1 MEGRLAEE
9 CYGQAKEEGCKV
21 EVVWQDGD
29 SSSSL
34 NVFLN
39 VEDMLAE
46 HMGIILKTWQSSRN
60 LQPA

>member
-9 CYGQAKEEGCKV
+9 CYEKAKDEGCVV

-34 NVFLN
+34 S
-39 VEDMLAE
+39 VEKHFGNGKVYVQVWRARWQ
-46 HMGIILKTWQSSRN
+46 GTWE
-60 LQPA
+60 

>member
-9 CYGQAKEEGCKV
+9 CYEKAKDEGCVV

-34 NVFLN
+34 SVEKHFGKEKVFKCGG
-39 VEDMLAE
+39 
-46 HMGIILKTWQSSRN
+46 HMVIT
-60 LQPA
+60 